1 MCPAPQRAQLLQFC
15 TGSARAPATGFA
27 ELMGYGGNQQ
37 RFCLQR
43 VRTLRRALATSAHA
57 RSREDKRILPHRAA
71 LSLARLAQQV
81 EGEAGRLPTAA
92 TCFNTLRLPAC
103 EATLATR

>member
-1 MCPAPQRAQLLQFC
+1 MCPAAQRAQLLQFC

-43 VRTLRRALATSAHA
+43 VRPLRRALVTFAHA
-57 RSREDKRILPHRAA
+57 WLRKHERIA
-71 LSLARLAQQV
+71 LTELTEMPRRLAEQV
-81 EGEAGRLPTAA
+81 EGEGGRLPTAA

-103 EATLATR
+103 ETTLAT

>member
-1 MCPAPQRAQLLQFC
+1 MVAAKRYRVVCPAPQRAQLLQFC

-43 VRTLRRALATSAHA
+43 VRTLER
-57 RSREDKRILPHRAA
+57 
-71 LSLARLAQQV
+71 
-81 EGEAGRLPTAA
+81 
-92 TCFNTLRLPAC
+92 
-103 EATLATR
+103 